1 MATPALAADPPP
13 PIHRFTVAE
22 YHRLRDADVLSDP
35 EALEFVAGLLVLKMS
50 RNPIHDAVLD
60 RLEDLIR
67 DLIPAGWRLRG
78 QKAIALS
85 DGEPEPDVAVVA
97 GPSARYKDHH
107 PGPGEIA
114 LVVEVADSSLTRDRT
129 LKLRSYA
136 RAGLSEY
143 WIVNI
148 GEQQVEVYT
157 QPESPRRGRPR
168 YRTMTPYTL
177 GQQVPL
183 VITGTTHGT
192 IPVASLFS

>member
-1 MATPALAADPPP
+1 MATPTQVPEPPLAVY
-13 PIHRFTVAE
+13 RFTVAE
-22 YHRLRDADVLSDP
+22 YHRLRDAGVLSDP
-35 EALEFVAGLLVLKMS
+35 EGLEFIAGLLVPKMS

-67 DLIPAGWRLRG
+67 DLLPAGWRLRG
-78 QKAIALS
+78 QKAIALT
-85 DGEPEPDVAVVA
+85 DGEPEPDVAVVPGPA
-97 GPSARYKDHH
+97 GRYKDHH

-136 RAGLSEY
+136 RAGLAEY

-148 GEQQVEVYT
+148 GEQLVEVYT

-168 YRTMTPYTL
+168 YRTMRPYAP
-177 GQQVPL
+177 GQQIPL
-183 VITGTTHGT
+183 VIAGTTFGSV
-192 IPVASLFS
+192 PVASLFS